1 MCDKEHY
8 AVSIDRACQRGSP
21 PGIFPVGHAS
31 ERPDRSEQQRSGNG
45 KKECNSQLAALDRKI
60 EELTK
65 SGSERYLKYR
75 KGELSEGVFLKEKEE
90 LGQRRAL
97 LQKQR
102 LDATERLRTIEVQT
116 AEKNHF
122 LRALAR
128 GRGKAELTAEV
139 LETLIHRIEVYPDHR
154 IKVIFAFKR
163 SDFTGGLQG

>member
-1 MCDKEHY
+1 MTGLVRE
-8 AVSIDRACQRGSP
+8 AVRQEFSLSAMRLKDLTEVSNREAET
-21 PGIFPVGHAS
+21 A
-31 ERPDRSEQQRSGNG
+31 